1 MEIFTIN
8 SVFTRVSCER
18 SQLWKAGR
26 LEVCGCQGQ
35 RELSDARPQQTPSVY
50 AEEVV
55 TAGQRNMSADSF
67 QDDFTCS
74 VCFKHFI
81 DPVTLGCGHSF
92 CMPCLCIGWEEA
104 QDPPRC
110 PVCRATS
117 HPVNL
122 KTNIILKTRVF
133 LARRTSPCELPSS
146 AKQTCEIHMSTKS
159 FFCEVT
165 KDALC
170 LPCCQSKAHVT
181 HGHCSIEWMAE
192 EYRQKLLKQ
201 MRSVWEKTQENKR
214 NLNRET
220 SKVRMWEGY
229 VTLWRKMIFAE
240 YWKMCPLG
248 DHEETR
254 YLERIEEESKEIFQQ
269 LKESQHNMDVKGQ
282 LLRGIYEELKELCR
296 RPDMDLLQGF
306 ETVLEKSESAQLHM
320 PQPLVPEFG
329 SCPRPGL
336 INWLDQFQ
344 VYVALD
350 NETVTCQV
358 PLFEDLRRL
367 LSDRPDVANNPTRS
381 KYFLAWGAESF
392 TSGQHYWEVD
402 VADCANWAIGFCN
415 DSWTRKNDMV
425 VDSEGIFLLFCIKE
439 NNQCH
444 LFTSSPLLPQYVKRP
459 LGHVGVFLDYEG
471 GVVSFVNVARSS
483 LICSFLSC
491 SFSSPLKP
499 FLCSGHP

>member
-1 MEIFTIN
+1 
-8 SVFTRVSCER
+8 
-18 SQLWKAGR
+18 
-26 LEVCGCQGQ
+26 
-35 RELSDARPQQTPSVY
+35 
-50 AEEVV
+50 
-55 TAGQRNMSADSF
+55 MSADSF

-74 VCFKHFI
+74 ICFKHFI

-92 CMPCLCIGWEEA
+92 CMPCLCICWEEA

-133 LARRTSPCELPSS
+133 LARRTRPYELPSS
-146 AKQTCEIHMSTKS
+146 AEQTCEIHMSTKS

-170 LPCCQSKAHVT
+170 FPCCQSKAHVT

-220 SKVRMWEGY
+220 SKVRMWE
-229 VTLWRKMIFAE
+229 TM
-240 YWKMCPLG
+240 
-248 DHEETR
+248 
-254 YLERIEEESKEIFQQ
+254 
-269 LKESQHNMDVKGQ
+269 
-282 LLRGIYEELKELCR
+282 
-296 RPDMDLLQGF
+296 
-306 ETVLEKSESAQLHM
+306 
-320 PQPLVPEFG
+320 
-329 SCPRPGL
+329 
-336 INWLDQFQ
+336 
-344 VYVALD
+344 YVALD

-444 LFTSSPLLPQYVKRP
+444 LFTSSPLLPQYAKRP

-471 GVVSFVNVARSS
+471 GVVSFVNVARRS